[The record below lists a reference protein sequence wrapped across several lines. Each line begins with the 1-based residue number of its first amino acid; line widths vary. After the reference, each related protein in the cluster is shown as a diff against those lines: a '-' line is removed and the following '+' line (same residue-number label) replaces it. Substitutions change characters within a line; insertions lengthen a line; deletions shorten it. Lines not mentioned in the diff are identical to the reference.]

1 MIVLLETVHDDA
13 RRILED
19 ADEVVLTRD
28 PSDIDAEIDRA
39 DVRAVVTRGRG
50 RIDEN
55 LLRSL
60 PRAAVVGRC
69 GAGLDNIDVPAAA
82 EQGVVVVHAPGSTT
96 AAVAEHAVMLM
107 LALARRLTD
116 LVEAVRADRW
126 EHRDGYLGTELRGK
140 RLGIIGLGAIGAR
153 VAEIGR
159 CLDMEVVCA
168 TSRTDDVTIPRLALE
183 ELLVTSDVVQVC
195 TALTPRTTALLGPAE
210 FTLMPPHALLVNTA
224 RGAIVDHAALA
235 AALEEGLLSGYAAD
249 VWHEEPPLGSGLL
262 ADERVLVTPHV
273 AALTDTTY
281 REICVRTAT
290 AVSAVLDG
298 ADPDPRTVHLP
309 PPLKR

>member
-1 MIVLLETVHDDA
+1 MIILLETVHDDA
-13 RRILED
+13 RRILEA
-19 ADEVVLTRD
+19 ADDVVLMRD
-28 PSDIDAEIDRA
+28 PSGIDAEIDRA

-50 RIDEN
+50 RIDAD

-82 EQGVVVVHAPGSTT
+82 EQGVAVVHAPGSTT

-140 RLGIIGLGAIGAR
+140 RLGIIGLGAIGTR
-153 VAEIGR
+153 IAEVGR
-159 CLDMEVVCA
+159 CLDMEVVCT
-168 TSRTDDVTIPRLALE
+168 TSRTDDVAIPRLSLE
-183 ELLVTSDVVQVC
+183 ELLITSDVVQVC
-195 TALTPRTTALLGPAE
+195 TALTPHSTALLGPAE
-210 FTLMPPHALLVNTA
+210 FTLMQPEALLVNTA
-224 RGAIVDHAALA
+224 RGAIVDHDALA
-235 AALEEGLLSGYAAD
+235 AALEEGQLAGYAAD
-249 VWHEEPPLGSGLL
+249 VWRVEPPAQTRPLT
-262 ADERVLVTPHV
+262 DPRVLVTPHV

-281 REICVRTAT
+281 REICVRTAA
-290 AVSAVLDG
+290 AVSAVLG
-298 ADPDPRTVHLP
+298 GIDPDPRTVHLP
-309 PPLKR
+309 PPPR

>member
-28 PSDIDAEIDRA
+28 PSGIDAGIDRA

-50 RIDEN
+50 RIDAN

-60 PRAAVVGRC
+60 PHAAVVGRC

-82 EQGVVVVHAPGSTT
+82 EQGVAVVHAPGSTT

-116 LVEAVRADRW
+116 LVESVRANRW

-140 RLGIIGLGAIGAR
+140 RLGVIGLGAIGTR
-153 VAEIGR
+153 IAEIGR
-159 CLDMEVVCA
+159 CLDMELVCT
-168 TSRTDDVTIPRLALE
+168 TSRTDDVAIPRLSLE
-183 ELLVTSDVVQVC
+183 ELLVTSDVLQVC
-195 TALTPRTTALLGPAE
+195 TALTPQSTALLGPAE
-210 FTLMPPHALLVNTA
+210 FTLMRPEALLVNTA
-224 RGAIVDHAALA
+224 RGAIVDHDALA
-235 AALEEGLLSGYAAD
+235 AALEQGQLAGYAAD
-249 VWHEEPPLGSGLL
+249 VWRVEPPVPTRLL
-262 ADERVLVTPHV
+262 TDPRVLVTPHV

-281 REICVRTAT
+281 REICVRTAA
-290 AVSAVLDG
+290 AVSAVLG
-298 ADPDPRTVHLP
+298 GIDPDPRTVHVP
-309 PPLKR
+309 PPPS